1 MAVRPGMVHLD
12 ATLRLFDPDI
22 QTERAL
28 PCAGPSKRS
37 LHFELGE
44 VTRRRWNVMRE
55 AEGRAITID
64 VQIVEQRHFVERN
77 SVPEVT
83 EKSLRHALHC
93 QRAAPFGRRQA

>member
-1 MAVRPGMVHLD
+1 MPVRPCMVHLD

-55 AEGRAITID
+55 AEGRAITIG
-64 VQIVEQRHFVERN
+64 VQIVEQRHFHA
-77 SVPEVT
+77 SHT
-83 EKSLRHALHC
+83 RHVA
-93 QRAAPFGRRQA
+93 RYPVAIRFPSG

>member
-1 MAVRPGMVHLD
+1 MAVHSGMVHLD

-37 LHFELGE
+37 QHSELGE
-44 VTRRRWNVMRE
+44 VTRRRRNVMRA
-55 AEGRAITID
+55 AEGRAITIG

-77 SVPEVT
+77 NVSEVT
-83 EKSLRHALHC
+83 KKSLRHTLQC